1 MRFFIKQ
8 NVFSGGFDQFWV
20 QDEAGN
26 DVYQACSKT
35 GVRVGLQLHVLDS
48 TGEEIGYISQKA
60 LSFNPT
66 FRVYVEGE
74 QVATI
79 VKKITFLKPRYELKE
94 LGWNIQGDFLAH
106 DYVVSDD
113 SGLVMT
119 VRKEWLQWGDT
130 FVAELFDE
138 DHVLEALAVVFVI
151 DSVMDTKQKGF
162 IDGMT

>member
-1 MRFFIKQ
+1 MKLFIKQ

-26 DVYQACSKT
+26 DVYQARSKT

-60 LSFNPT
+60 LSLTPT

-79 VKKITFLKPRYELKE
+79 VKKFTFLKPRYEVKE
-94 LGWNIQGDFLAH
+94 LGWTIQGDFLAH

-119 VRKEWLQWGDT
+119 VSKQWLQWGDT

-138 DHVLEALAVVFVI
+138 EHALEALAVVFAI
-151 DSVMDTKQKGF
+151 DCVMDSDEKGP